1 MPSTHFGCAVRHDF
15 RSGVVLDI
23 VIVLQSTQEQFRGR
37 VKSNQSRAKEHLPL
51 KRTNGGLSQR
61 YISAC

>member
-1 MPSTHFGCAVRHDF
+1 MRHDF